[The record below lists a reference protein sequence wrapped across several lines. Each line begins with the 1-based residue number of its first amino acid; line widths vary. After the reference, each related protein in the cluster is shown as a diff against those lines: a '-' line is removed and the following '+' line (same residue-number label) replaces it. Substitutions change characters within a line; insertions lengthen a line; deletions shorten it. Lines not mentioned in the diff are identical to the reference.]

1 MHHFVNA
8 YWERGGKRGHELT
21 LFLSYLAPRWSP
33 TDDNP
38 LGTGD
43 LPLGIEEALQRFQQ
57 RNSVAPGRFD
67 RRSPSEGSSGS
78 LLGPVSGLP

>member
-1 MHHFVNA
+1 MTESLTIEHAYRAMHHFVNA
-8 YWERGGKRGHELT
+8 YWERGGKRGDELT

-43 LPLGIEEALQRFQQ
+43 PAAWNDWLD
-57 RNSVAPGRFD
+57 SVHAVAR
-67 RRSPSEGSSGS
+67 
-78 LLGPVSGLP
+78 